1 MISTMLKAR
10 TGKNL
15 KFLFLSKKNS
25 NLKNQIN
32 HFNRPIVI
40 YIMTIMTLS
49 LLINFTKSKN
59 IRTLQKNIKK
69 LEFFEKYQK
78 TRFLE
83 LGTAAWFT
91 EPTNSRFTWQGGLY
105 TPWWFPFSSA
115 SRRPHRVVAIIIG
128 NWASSQFSIS
138 ASPIES

>member
-83 LGTAAWFT
+83 LGTAA
-91 EPTNSRFTWQGGLY
+91 
-105 TPWWFPFSSA
+105 
-115 SRRPHRVVAIIIG
+115 
-128 NWASSQFSIS
+128 
-138 ASPIES
+138 